1 MPVMYCRQEGHADFG
16 VVFGCIGMPAT
27 WDGLAVM
34 LQRTLSFELPVY
46 GCGSWGTQVLHLYK
60 KDLVRSWPGVG

>member
-1 MPVMYCRQEGHADFG
+1 MYCRQEGHAEFG
-16 VVFGCIGMPAT
+16 VLFGCIGVLAT

-34 LQRTLSFELPVY
+34 LQRTPSFELPVY
-46 GCGSWGTQVLHLYK
+46 GCGSRGMQGLHLFK